1 MSTEKLTGVAQAN
14 RGRRRTVNR
23 EILFRGQTRKRGEKV
38 NMAGEPIDGNWVYG
52 GIFQGSDDFSII
64 YGSSEPDN
72 ITADNLAKYVV
83 YTDTVGQYTGLTD
96 KNGVKIFEGDYFC
109 PYFVTPFGETVDKD
123 IDLENSGVVEFY
135 GGTFY
140 LVRENKTR
148 GYLNMYADWELGEY
162 IPNLGNLRIMKSNV
176 LNGIVMGN
184 IHDNP
189 ELIGGEDDG

>member
-96 KNGVKIFEGDYFC
+96 KHGVKIFEGDECRVTRPCVLEYGRIT
-109 PYFVTPFGETVDKD
+109 FVNGCFWFATDGPAGMLCLCDA
-123 IDLENSGVVEFY
+123 
-135 GGTFY
+135 
-140 LVRENKTR
+140 KT
-148 GYLNMYADWELGEY
+148 
-162 IPNLGNLRIMKSNV
+162 
-176 LNGIVMGN
+176 NGFEIKVIGN
-184 IHDNP
+184 IHDNSENSRDMPLP
-189 ELIGGEDDG
+189 EPPQGYEEEEIIP

>member
-1 MSTEKLTGVAQAN
+1 M
-14 RGRRRTVNR
+14 NR

-96 KNGVKIFEGDYFC
+96 TKKHKAFGDDIVCYKGTHTVYGIIRYGEIHDREGRLNHIGYYIEWQND
-109 PYFVTPFGETVDKD
+109 GANMWGDWWRS
-123 IDLENSGVVEFY
+123 DL
-135 GGTFY
+135 
-140 LVRENKTR
+140 
-148 GYLNMYADWELGEY
+148 GYWLTE
-162 IPNLGNLRIMKSNV
+162 PNCEICSNV
-176 LNGIVMGN
+176 
-184 IHDNP
+184 HDNP
-189 ELIGGEDDG
+189 ELIGGEDDDKAGESDTGV